1 MTKSLLMNL
10 VCYSDYLMDCWRC
23 CAPQYCYCLC
33 LNCYY
38 CCLGVRAQILSKH
51 TISATKKITKKSY
64 KNNKHPYK
72 YILYLSQRK
81 KKNVLSVNIY
91 LLQTCSNT
99 LLLSSFSKSEVD
111 PIPGDFCEQEN
122 NKFLGKGVCPALSH
136 GLLFCSIAADANKFL

>member
-1 MTKSLLMNL
+1 MLFGLFDGLLAL
-10 VCYSDYLMDCWRC
+10 LCASVLLLFVLELLLLLFRCPCSDPVQAYDFC
-23 CAPQYCYCLC
+23 
-33 LNCYY
+33 N
-38 CCLGVRAQILSKH
+38 
-51 TISATKKITKKSY
+51 KKIYKKSY